1 MHGRAAASEKK
12 MAAGFMTGS
21 NKTDLSR
28 RAFGLGL
35 GATVAGTALM
45 GRNAQAL
52 AGNEGDIIINRF
64 NGPRVDTR
72 ATATAQALNNSP
84 PVLSMKTVE
93 ATRRSLEQHL
103 EIQARGGWNP
113 IEPQFQLRLGS
124 SGRIVRELRARLIAS
139 GDLNPREA
147 RSRRFDDGLLAAVR
161 RFQMRNG
168 LIPDGL
174 VRRETLYH
182 LNVPVATRIMQLR
195 TNLVRLTALSGDLGP
210 RFVMVNI
217 PGAEIEAVES
227 GVVAGRHSAVVG
239 KVDRQTPIVTSAI
252 HEVNFN
258 PFWHAPKSIVRRDI
272 IPKMQEDPD
281 YLRRYSIRIYDG
293 GGREIDPRAVD
304 WYSDEAV
311 RYLLRQD
318 PGEENAL
325 GHIRI
330 NFHNKHSVYLHD
342 TPQKAL
348 FDENARFHSSG
359 CVRVENVREFVTWLL
374 TPNGDWTRQRIDS
387 TIASGERI
395 DADLSLRTPI
405 YMVYVTAWASGD
417 GLTQFRPD
425 VYAWDAAGRMAIA
438 GQDI

>member
-1 MHGRAAASEKK
+1 MKRLK
-12 MAAGFMTGS
+12 
-21 NKTDLSR
+21 NLDLNR

-35 GATVAGTALM
+35 GAAVASTTML
-45 GRNAQAL
+45 GRDLRAF
-52 AGNEGDIIINRF
+52 AGNEGDIILPGRQ
-64 NGPRVDTR
+64 GPRVDTR
-72 ATATAQALNNSP
+72 ATATAQALSNSP
-84 PVLSMKTVE
+84 PVLSQQTVE
-93 ATRRSLEQHL
+93 ATRRALEQHL
-103 EIQARGGWNP
+103 EMQARGGWP
-113 IEPQFQLRLGS
+113 QVEPTFQLQLGS
-124 SGRIVRELRARLIAS
+124 SGRVVRSLRTRLIMS
-139 GDLNPREA
+139 GDLDARHA
-147 RSRRFDDGLLAAVR
+147 RSRRFDEELLAAVR

-168 LIPDGL
+168 LIPDGR

-182 LNVPVATRIMQLR
+182 LNVPLATRIMQLR

-217 PGAEIEAVES
+217 PGAAIEAVEN
-227 GVVAGRHSAVVG
+227 GVVAGRHQAVVG

-281 YLRRYSIRIYDG
+281 YLNRYSIRIYDG
-293 GGREIDPRAVD
+293 GGREIDPRSVD

-359 CVRVENVREFVTWLL
+359 CVRVAEVRDFVTWLL
-374 TPNGDWTRQRIDS
+374 TPNGDWTRQRIDA
-387 TIASGERI
+387 TIASGERL
-395 DADLSLRTPI
+395 DANLALRTPI